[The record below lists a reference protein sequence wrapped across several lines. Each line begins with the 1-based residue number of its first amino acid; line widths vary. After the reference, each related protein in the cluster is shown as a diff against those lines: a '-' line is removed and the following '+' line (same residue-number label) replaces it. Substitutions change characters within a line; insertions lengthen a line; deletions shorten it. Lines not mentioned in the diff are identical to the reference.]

1 MIALG
6 PIGFLSPWL
15 LAGLL
20 ALPVIWWLLRFTP
33 PKPRVVKFPPTRL
46 LKDLEDSEQT
56 PEHSPWWLTALRICL
71 AALIIVSL
79 ARPVLYPD
87 RESLAGDGPLV
98 LVVDNGWAAAS
109 HWQDRQDLVATLI
122 GRAQREDRTVVLA
135 PTAPAGELPL
145 KIQDPD
151 QAGETAAALRPA
163 PYDPDRAALA
173 EVLAKLLDGKAA
185 PSIIWLSDGR
195 DYGGAQAFAEKL
207 RRLVG
212 DDGSFSLA
220 QAAESQTALGLSA
233 NLGQSGELAAK
244 IIRPGGSARA
254 GFVYALS
261 ARGERLGE
269 AEFQLGAGAAQTTTP
284 IVLPLEIRNQVARL
298 QIAGERSA
306 GAVHLL
312 DTRSQWRR
320 VGIISG
326 ESRELAQPLL
336 SPLYYVERALSP
348 YSEIVSTQDRNVTTA
363 VENTLARNISVLV
376 LADIGKLVG
385 STLEDI
391 EDWVERGGTL
401 VRFAGN
407 RLERGG
413 DTLLPQGLRQGGRA
427 LGGSLSWSSPQPLG
441 EFEESSPFFGLEP
454 ADDIVVRRQVL
465 TDPARGAGAET
476 WARLKDGT
484 PLVSA
489 ARRGDGWLVLFHVTA
504 NSDWSNLPMSGLFV
518 EMLKRIVER
527 SVATSVGRDAKPA
540 EGAPDA
546 TSTAQDGLLEP
557 QQVLDGFGQL
567 TSPAA
572 SVVPLK
578 LSQIDRTDAGF
589 DHPPGYYG
597 PAGAVRALNVVDAD
611 TIMTPLAIALSGA
624 QTMGYGQQRSVELK
638 PWTLAAA
645 FILLLIDGIAIL
657 ALSSQFSIARQLRQP
672 AAALVIFALALAFG
686 ASSLLAQEQ
695 PAADDNFALQAA
707 LKTRLAY
714 VITGDDEI
722 DRVSRSGLIGLGKV
736 LGARTAVEPAEP
748 IGVDV
753 ERDELA
759 FFPLLY
765 WPVDPDAQSLSD
777 QTLAKIDAFMK
788 QGGIVLF
795 DTRDYPVSSSLPG
808 RADQSP
814 GSKAL
819 TRLIGKLDVPALEP
833 VPDKHVLTKS
843 FYLLR
848 GFPGR
853 WDGGQLWAEAE
864 PDEPA
869 ERLSRSRRSDG
880 VTSILITSNDL
891 AAAWALDDRNRP
903 LFPVVPG
910 GEVQREMA
918 FRTGINIVMYAL
930 TGNYKADQ
938 VHLPALLERLGQ

>member
-1 MIALG
+1 
-6 PIGFLSPWL
+6 

-33 PKPRVVKFPPTRL
+33 PKPTAVQFPPTRL

-71 AALIIVSL
+71 AALIILSL
-79 ARPVLYPD
+79 ARPVLDPD
-87 RESLAGDGPLV
+87 REGLAGDGPLV

-109 HWQDRQDLVATLI
+109 HWQDRQDLIATLI
-122 GRAQREDRTVVLA
+122 GRAQREKRAVLLA
-135 PTAPAGELPL
+135 PTAPGAELPL
-145 KIQDPD
+145 KILDGD
-151 QAGETAAALRPA
+151 QASETAAAVRPA

-173 EVLAKLLDGKAA
+173 QSLAKSLEESTA
-185 PSIIWLSDGR
+185 PSIVWLSDGL
-195 DYGGAQAFAEKL
+195 DYGGAQGFAEALQKL
-207 RRLVG
+207 AG
-212 DDGSFSLA
+212 NEGGFSVA
-220 QAAESQTALGLSA
+220 QIAESQTPLGLSA
-233 NLGQSGELAAK
+233 SLGQSGTLTAK
-244 IIRPGGSARA
+244 IIRPGGSAR
-254 GFVYALS
+254 GGSVYALS

-269 AEFQLGAGAAQTTTP
+269 AEFELGAGAAQTTAP

-298 QIAGERSA
+298 QIAGVRSA
-306 GAVHLL
+306 GAVYLL
-312 DTRSQWRR
+312 DARSQWRR
-320 VGIISG
+320 VGVISG

-348 YSEIVSTQDRNVTTA
+348 YSEIVSTRDRNVAIA
-363 VENTLARNISVLV
+363 VENTLERNISVLV

-385 STLEDI
+385 SALEDI
-391 EDWVERGGTL
+391 DDWVERGGTL

-441 EFEESSPFFGLEP
+441 EFEENSPFFGLQP
-454 ADDIVVRRQVL
+454 AEDIVVRRQVL
-465 TDPARGAGAET
+465 TDPARGARAEV

-489 ARRGDGWLVLFHVTA
+489 ARRGEGWLVLFHVTA

-518 EMLKRIVER
+518 EMLRRIVER
-527 SVATSVGRDAKPA
+527 SVVTSVGGDAKPA
-540 EGAPDA
+540 ASAPD
-546 TSTAQDGLLEP
+546 TAAPGQDGPLEP

-567 TSPAA
+567 TSPSA

-578 LSQIDRTDAGF
+578 LSQIDRVEPGP

-597 PAGAVRALNVVDAD
+597 PSGAMRALNAVDAK
-611 TIMTPLAIALSGA
+611 TVMRPLAATTPGL
-624 QTMGYGQQRSVELK
+624 QTIGYGQQRSIPLK

-645 FILLLIDGIAIL
+645 FILLLIDTIAVL
-657 ALSSQFSIARQLRQP
+657 ALSSQLTFARQLRRP
-672 AAALVIFALALAFG
+672 AAALVIFALALAIG
-686 ASSLLAQEQ
+686 ASSLLAQERL
-695 PAADDNFALQAA
+695 AADEKFALEAA

-714 VITGDDEI
+714 VVTGNDEI

-736 LGARTAVEPAEP
+736 LGARTAVEAAEP

-753 ERDELA
+753 ARDELA

-765 WPVDPDAQSLSD
+765 WPVDPEATGLSSE
-777 QTLAKIDAFMK
+777 TLAKIDAFMK

-795 DTRDYPVSSSLPG
+795 DTRDYPLSSSLPG

-833 VPDKHVLTKS
+833 VHNNHVLTKS

-880 VTSILITSNDL
+880 VSSILITSNDL

-903 LFPVVPG
+903 MFPVVPG

>member
-1 MIALG
+1 MAPG
-6 PIGFLSPWL
+6 GY
-15 LAGLL
+15 
-20 ALPVIWWLLRFTP
+20 
-33 PKPRVVKFPPTRL
+33 
-46 LKDLEDSEQT
+46 
-56 PEHSPWWLTALRICL
+56 H
-71 AALIIVSL
+71 
-79 ARPVLYPD
+79 
-87 RESLAGDGPLV
+87 
-98 LVVDNGWAAAS
+98 
-109 HWQDRQDLVATLI
+109 I
-122 GRAQREDRTVVLA
+122 GRI
-135 PTAPAGELPL
+135 P
-145 KIQDPD
+145 
-151 QAGETAAALRPA
+151 
-163 PYDPDRAALA
+163 
-173 EVLAKLLDGKAA
+173 
-185 PSIIWLSDGR
+185 
-195 DYGGAQAFAEKL
+195 
-207 RRLVG
+207 
-212 DDGSFSLA
+212 
-220 QAAESQTALGLSA
+220 
-233 NLGQSGELAAK
+233 
-244 IIRPGGSARA
+244 
-254 GFVYALS
+254 
-261 ARGERLGE
+261 
-269 AEFQLGAGAAQTTTP
+269 GAGAAF
-284 IVLPLEIRNQVARL
+284 A
-298 QIAGERSA
+298 
-306 GAVHLL
+306 
-312 DTRSQWRR
+312 W
-320 VGIISG
+320 
-326 ESRELAQPLL
+326 

-385 STLEDI
+385 PAHEEI
-391 EDWVERGGTL
+391 EKWVERGGTL

-441 EFEESSPFFGLEP
+441 EFEESSPFFGLKP

-465 TDPARGAGAET
+465 TDPARGARAEI

-527 SVATSVGRDAKPA
+527 SVATSVARDTKPA

-546 TSTAQDGLLEP
+546 APTPQDGLLEP

-567 TSPAA
+567 ASPPA

-578 LSQIDRTDAGF
+578 LSQVDRTDPSF

-597 PAGAVRALNVVDAD
+597 PAGAMRALNAVDAN
-611 TIMTPLAIALSGA
+611 TVMTPLAVTTPGA

-645 FILLLIDGIAIL
+645 FILLLIDGIAVL
-657 ALSSQFSIARQLRQP
+657 ALSSQFNLARRLRQP
-672 AAALVIFALALAFG
+672 ATAVAIFVLALAFG

-695 PAADDNFALQAA
+695 SAVDDKFALEAA

-714 VITGDDEI
+714 VITGNDDI

-765 WPVDPDAQSLSD
+765 WPVDPDAQALSD
-777 QTLAKIDAFMK
+777 KTLAKIDAFMK

-795 DTRDYPVSSSLPG
+795 DTRDYPMSSSLPG

-819 TRLIGKLDVPALEP
+819 TRLIGKLDVPALKP